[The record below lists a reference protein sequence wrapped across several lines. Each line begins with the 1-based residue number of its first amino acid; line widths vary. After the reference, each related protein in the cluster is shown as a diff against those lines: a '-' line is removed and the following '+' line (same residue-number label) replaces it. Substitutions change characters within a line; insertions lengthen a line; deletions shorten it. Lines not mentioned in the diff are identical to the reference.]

1 MPIPVRLELRD
12 AFRSLRS
19 SPRFTTLCAAV
30 FGLGIGLSTAMF
42 AAVNA
47 TLLRRLPVT
56 EQDRIVVTWGD
67 NRERNLAHLP
77 FRMRQARELAEQSR
91 TMRDVAFVDY
101 NPAWPFTFRDGERV
115 YSLKRALVSGSF
127 FRTLGV
133 RLALGE
139 PFDEA
144 DDRAGTEPVAVISDG
159 VWQQRFGGERSVIGR
174 RLTLHATG
182 VTYTIVGVAPAGL
195 AYPRGTDIWLPIVP
209 ATTHPPA
216 DTSIAIVD
224 VVGRLRPEATRAAA
238 EADVTEFLRQPNQPE
253 VLRQSVG
260 VARTFTDVV
269 VGDVR
274 SPLTVL
280 SVAVALLLL
289 VACVNVAGLLLMR
302 GLRRGREIAL
312 RTAIGATTGRI
323 VRQQMLEGLILGAL
337 GAVIGVSVASGA
349 LGILRAAAPPELV
362 RVDEIRV
369 DRAALGA
376 AMLIALA
383 TALAFTIGPA
393 LVAARTDA
401 AQLLRAG
408 APSLS
413 AGRRSRRT
421 REWLVA
427 AQVSAAVVVLSAAAL
442 VGRSLRELQR
452 VELGFDKND
461 VTILDLAWDF
471 TRVTS
476 ADRSLATYDALLPRL
491 EAIPGAAA
499 ASAILLTPF
508 SGTGGWDVLFLA
520 ADRSASDQKGNPW
533 LNMEVVSPSYFD
545 VFRIPLRSGRY
556 LTDADRTGA
565 PQAVVLSEGAARAL
579 WPAGDALGRQ
589 LIAANIDST
598 RWTVVGI
605 VADTRYRDYRRPRE
619 TIYFAQHQPPFP
631 LAATMLA
638 VRSTGGDVRDLVPQI
653 RTVIRD
659 TDPSVLLSEAATLDA
674 HLDKPLA
681 QPRFN
686 AMLLGGF
693 SLSALLIVLVGIYA
707 ALAFA
712 VRMRA
717 REFAI
722 RSAVGASPRALRRL
736 IFRAAFTMVG
746 AGIATGLVVTVA
758 VTRALQPM
766 LYLVSPNDPRSI
778 ATGIAVLLVAAF
790 FASYPSAR
798 AATRVPGRNLLQ
810 AD

>member
-1 MPIPVRLELRD
+1 MPFRSGLDLRD
-12 AFRSLRS
+12 AYRSLRG
-19 SPRFTTLCAAV
+19 SPRFTLLCVAV
-30 FGLGIGLSTAMF
+30 LGLGIGLSTAMF

-47 TLLRRLPVT
+47 TLLRRLPVA
-56 EQDRIVVTWGD
+56 EQDRIIVAWGE
-67 NRERNLAHLP
+67 NRERNFTHLP
-77 FRMRQARELAEQSR
+77 FRIRQAREFAEQSR
-91 TMRDVAFVDY
+91 TLAAVAFVDY

-127 FRTLGV
+127 FKTLGV
-133 RLALGE
+133 HLVLGQA
-139 PFDEA
+139 FDEA
-144 DDRAGTEPVAVISDG
+144 DDRVGPAPVAVISDA
-159 VWQQRFGGERSVIGR
+159 VWQQQFGGERSVIGR

-182 VTYTIVGVAPAGL
+182 ATYTVVGVAPSGL
-195 AYPRGTDIWLPIVP
+195 EYPRGTDIWLPILP
-209 ATTHPPA
+209 ATTYAPA
-216 DTSIAIVD
+216 DTSSAIVD
-224 VVGRLRPEATRAAA
+224 VVGRLRPEATRDAA
-238 EADVTEFLRQPNQPE
+238 EADVTAFFRSPMQPE
-253 VLRQSVG
+253 VLRQSAG
-260 VARTFTDVV
+260 VARTFTDIV

-302 GLRRGREIAL
+302 GVRRGREIAV
-312 RTAIGATTGRI
+312 RTAVGATSGRI

-337 GAVIGVSVASGA
+337 GAVIGVAVANGA
-349 LGILRAAAPPELV
+349 LGTLRAAAPPELV

-369 DRAALGA
+369 DGAALVA
-376 AMLIALA
+376 ATLIALA
-383 TALAFTIGPA
+383 TAVAFAVGPA
-393 LVAARTDA
+393 LIAARTDT

-408 APSLS
+408 ACSLS
-413 AGRRSRRT
+413 AGRRGALT

-427 AQVSAAVVVLSAAAL
+427 AQVTAAVVVLSATAL

-452 VELGFDKND
+452 VELGFDKSD
-461 VTILDLAWDF
+461 VVILDLAWDF

-491 EAIPGAAA
+491 EAIPGVAA

-520 ADRSASDQKGNPW
+520 TDRSATEQTSNPW

-545 VFRIPLRSGRY
+545 VFRIPLRRGRY
-556 LTDADRTGA
+556 LTDIDRSGA
-565 PQAVVLSEGAARAL
+565 PGAVVLSEGAARAL
-579 WPAGDALGRQ
+579 WPNGDALGKQ
-589 LIAANIDST
+589 LMLARADSA

-605 VADTRYRDYRRPRE
+605 VADTRYRDYRRARE
-619 TIYFAQHQPPFP
+619 TIYFAHHQTPFP
-631 LAATMLA
+631 LVATMLA
-638 VRSTGGDVRDLVPQI
+638 VRSAGIGMSDLVPQI
-653 RTVIRD
+653 RSVIRE
-659 TDPSVLLSEAATLDA
+659 TDPTVLLAEAVTLDA

-686 AMLLGGF
+686 TLLLGGF

-722 RSAVGASPRALRRL
+722 RTAVGASPSAVRALV
-736 IFRAAFTMVG
+736 FRTAFAMIG
-746 AGIATGLVVTVA
+746 AGIVAGLLVTLA

-766 LYLVSPNDPRSI
+766 LFLVSIYDPRSI
-778 ATGIAVLLVAAF
+778 ATGIVVLLLAAF
-790 FASYPSAR
+790 CASYPPAR
-798 AATRVPGRNLLQ
+798 AATRVPGTNLLQ
-810 AD
+810 GD